1 MEHNVTS
8 NHLSIFIYIYIY
20 IYIHIHIYIIILHCP
35 YSHVG
40 PPNCGLHLHENPL
53 PKTSHTPVFL
63 QGLGL
68 QGFVTSRKVIRR
80 WVNLG
85 HSFPARV
92 HFKHHGDN
100 IINLIRNMQSRN
112 ISHAYLSHRFLQ

>member
-40 PPNCGLHLHENPL
+40 PPNCGLHLHENLL

-68 QGFVTSRKVIRR
+68 QGFVTSRKVIIKA
-80 WVNLG
+80 LG
-85 HSFPARV
+85 EFRT
-92 HFKHHGDN
+92 F
-100 IINLIRNMQSRN
+100 
-112 ISHAYLSHRFLQ
+112 ISC